1 MQDCDLESQLE
12 MLRRWKEERQVFGLQ
27 VAVQLVEGGEAQVVE
42 AVYRIIGLHLITHTL
57 QAQGEHCTDTMPHS
71 TTHTSSLARN
81 LPGVST
87 REQELVLRILAGYR
101 HLPPLAEECGWAE
114 LVPPILA
121 IVKQRYR
128 QTSPG
133 RGGATAPAGMVQW
146 ADMAS

>member
-12 MLRRWKEERQVFGLQ
+12 MLRSWREERQVSGLQ
-27 VAVQLVEGGEAQVVE
+27 VAVQLVEGGEEQVVE
-42 AVYRIIGLHLITHTL
+42 AVYQIIGLHLINLTL
-57 QAQGEHCTDTMPHS
+57 QAEGKPDLFQSGTDSVPHS
-71 TTHTSSLARN
+71 TIHTSSLART
-81 LPGVST
+81 LPDVST

-128 QTSPG
+128 QTA
-133 RGGATAPAGMVQW
+133 RL
-146 ADMAS
+146 